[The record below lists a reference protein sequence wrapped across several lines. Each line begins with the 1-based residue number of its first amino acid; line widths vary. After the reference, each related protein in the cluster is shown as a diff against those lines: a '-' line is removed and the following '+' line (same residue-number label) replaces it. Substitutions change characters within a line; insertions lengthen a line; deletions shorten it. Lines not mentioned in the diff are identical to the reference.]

1 MARSTSSFAPGIRKW
16 YSKGVKRLALLCVL
30 IACAAPAFAGN
41 TPPPIDAAALAAY
54 AHGSG
59 TISGSTGF
67 GGAVQAF
74 CAPDIPYVVW
84 YVERR
89 KLSPNDDYDSR
100 LTPYVHRAQLAK
112 DRTFTCE
119 GLASGRYLVWVEG
132 YAPDFRRPPSS
143 YSRQREDP
151 ISGQVDP
158 YYYTVTWTGANQPGP
173 DLILVGPERVTVAGA
188 GTANVRL

>member
-1 MARSTSSFAPGIRKW
+1 
-16 YSKGVKRLALLCVL
+16 VKRLALLCVL

-41 TPPPIDAAALAAY
+41 TAPPIDAAGLAAY
-54 AHGSG
+54 AHGNG
-59 TISGSTGF
+59 TISGFTNF

-74 CAPDIPYVVW
+74 CAPDIPYVAW

-89 KLSPNDDYDSR
+89 KLSPNGNYDSR

-132 YAPDFRRPPSS
+132 YTPDFRIPPVSFC
-143 YSRQREDP
+143 RQREDA

-158 YYYTVTWTGANQPGP
+158 CYYSVTWTGNSQPGP
-173 DLILVGPERVTVAGA
+173 DLLLVGPEHVVVT
-188 GTANVRL
+188 GTGTTDVTL